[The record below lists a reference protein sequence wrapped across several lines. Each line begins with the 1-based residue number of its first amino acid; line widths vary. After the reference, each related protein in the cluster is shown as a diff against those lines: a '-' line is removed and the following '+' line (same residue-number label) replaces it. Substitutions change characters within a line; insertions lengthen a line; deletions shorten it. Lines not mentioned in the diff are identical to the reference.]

1 VGAPLTELRNTER
14 ELSRFRLR
22 LLAAALFVLVA
33 FGLLVARL
41 AYLQVAKHEDL
52 STQAENNRIAVV
64 PITPNRGLILDR
76 NGVVLANNYSAYTL
90 EIAPAR
96 VHQLDKTIDALAEIV
111 DIQPRD
117 RKRFKRLL
125 EESKSVESLPIR
137 TRLSDEEVARFTAQ
151 KFRFDGVEIKARLF
165 RSYPLGE
172 VGSHLIGYIGR
183 INPTEKKQMEED
195 WADEDLANYRGT
207 EYIGKLGVEQSYE
220 SELHGTTGFEEVEMS
235 AGGHAVRRLKS
246 NPATPGNA
254 IVLSIDIRL
263 QAMVEQLFGDRRG
276 ALVAID
282 PRNGEILAFVSKP
295 NFDPNL
301 FVEGIDVD
309 NWRALNES
317 PDKPLLNR
325 ALRGTYPPGSTY
337 KPFMALA
344 ALTLGKRTPQQAIS
358 DPGYFN
364 FGNHRFRDDKEGGH
378 GSVDMYKS
386 IVHSCD
392 TYYYMLAN
400 DLGVDAMHDFMA
412 PLGFGRITGIDL
424 QGEVRGTL
432 PSTEWKRNAFKKKEA
447 QKWYAGETI
456 SLGIGQGYNAFTML
470 QLAQAQ
476 ATVAAGGRRFTPH
489 LVRAVENYD
498 TRASRQ
504 LSFPPLPRLEWK
516 PEHVAFI
523 HNAYHGVTQEGT
535 SARSFAGAPYKTGG
549 KTGTAQVIEIKAN
562 EKYNAARIDERHR
575 DHALYTAFAPLEEPR
590 VALAL
595 VIENAGFG
603 AGAAAPIARRIFD
616 YLLAGKY
623 PSEADIAAVQV
634 GQATA
639 PVGVQRPVDAVPL
652 PGATVDGAATARVAE
667 PAAAAS
673 PASAPAP
680 SPERPPVRDQV
691 ALAQRSR

>member
-1 VGAPLTELRNTER
+1 MTELRNTER
-14 ELSRFRLR
+14 EISRFRLR
-22 LLAAALFVLVA
+22 LLAAALSVLVA

-41 AYLQVAKHEDL
+41 SYLQIAKHDEL

-90 EIAPAR
+90 EIAPAK
-96 VHQLDKTIDALAEIV
+96 VANVEQTIDELAEIV
-111 DIQPRD
+111 EIQPRD

-125 EESKSVESLPIR
+125 EESRSIESLPIR
-137 TRLSDEEVARFTAQ
+137 TRLTDEEVARFTAQ

-183 INPTEKKQMEED
+183 INPTEKKQMEDD
-195 WADEDLANYRGT
+195 WAEDDLANYRGT

-246 NPATPGNA
+246 NPASPGNA

-263 QAMVEQLFGDRRG
+263 QALVEQLFGDRRG

-282 PRNGEILAFVSKP
+282 PSNGEILAFVSKP

-301 FVEGIDVD
+301 FVEGIDVE
-309 NWRALNES
+309 NWRALNDS

-344 ALTLGKRTPQQAIS
+344 ALTLGKRSPQQTIY
-358 DPGYFN
+358 DPGFFN

-378 GSVDMYKS
+378 GTVDMYKS
-386 IVHSCD
+386 IVQSCD

-424 QGEVRGTL
+424 QGELKGTL
-432 PSTEWKRNAFKKKEA
+432 PSTEWKRTAYKKKEA

-470 QLAQAQ
+470 QLAQAE
-476 ATVAAGGRRFTPH
+476 ATLAAGGRRYTPH
-489 LVRAVENYD
+489 LVRAVENYE
-498 TRASRQ
+498 TRESRP
-504 LSFPPLPRLEWK
+504 LSFPALPAMDWK

-523 HNAYHGVTQEGT
+523 HNALYGVTQEGT
-535 SARSFAGAPYKTGG
+535 SARSFVGAPYKSAG
-549 KTGTAQVIEIKAN
+549 KTGTAQVVEIKAN
-562 EKYNAARIDERHR
+562 EKYNASRVDERHR
-575 DHALYTAFAPLEEPR
+575 DHALYAAFAPLESPR
-590 VALAL
+590 IAVAM
-595 VIENAGFG
+595 VVENAGFG

-616 YLLAGKY
+616 YVLSGQY
-623 PSEADIAAVQV
+623 PSEADIAATQQ
-634 GQATA
+634 GQSTV
-639 PVGVQRPVDAVPL
+639 PVGAPRSIDTVPL
-652 PGATVDGAATARVAE
+652 PGATVDGAATARAE
-667 PAAAAS
+667 PAPPAT
-673 PASAPAP
+673 PASAPAAAVP
-680 SPERPPVRDQV
+680 APLTGRAAGRDQL
-691 ALAQRSR
+691 ALRGGD